1 LFYLGV
7 INGNMDTH
15 IQDLELD
22 KLPNKPV
29 DNPANF
35 PTNTALNG
43 SKNSSAITPTIN
55 VVTISNNNT

>member
-1 LFYLGV
+1 
-7 INGNMDTH
+7 MDTH